1 MKALLC
7 AVSFAFAGLCL
18 AANDNIVDRLA
29 DAAKYLKRN
38 LALVAYNVSE
48 FKESVLN
55 SEEFK
60 KFADDNLFMVEFI
73 QSPNGVVKKI
83 CGGVHLGNSK
93 IPDLLARDAAEFGT
107 PFLAIF
113 DDSGKVAFKSKLAD
127 ISAEELVS
135 KLKDATGCKSV
146 KTDSEKPLHN
156 IGNFDV
162 KKYLAKIICL
172 SEAGDIVI
180 PMEIRSVNGFG
191 FSSQEVGMEAKD
203 FAKFIEPKD
212 SALIDAVSKKPD
224 FFGNKFY
231 LRLRP
236 ADANSFKA
244 EVYFYNGELEGFIED
259 KNIVDCVVKKSEL
272 RTSIALWPGVPV
284 LLGGIGFVLDA
295 SNIDKRGQ
303 SVSLVILSLEEI
315 SGN

>member
-203 FAKFIEPKD
+203 FTKFIEPKD

-224 FFGNKFY
+224 FFGNKFS

-236 ADANSFKA
+236 DSANSLKA

-284 LLGGIGFVLDA
+284 LRICFRCF
-295 SNIDKRGQ
+295 KYR
-303 SVSLVILSLEEI
+303 
-315 SGN
+315 